1 MIETLMIFALGVLA
15 ASLCILLVLPAV
27 NARAARLARRRLEA
41 MFPLSAGE
49 ISAEKDFLR
58 AQFAVQQR
66 RLERKAETALARR
79 QADMAEIGTRNM
91 EVAALSREVETRDRT
106 LVERAGEI
114 ATARGDIARLTGDL
128 DTARADGATGL
139 ATLHALEEAH
149 CELLENLIAARHER
163 DAARAAAE
171 APAPEATAADAQA
184 AETGPDDALDA
195 LRRSRDALLAE
206 REALRASLA
215 AAEDALAQALSDR
228 GAGAAD
234 VARETA
240 ELRHRI
246 TEVADALTQRE
257 RLPSVG
263 AFPASASP

>member
-27 NARAARLARRRLEA
+27 NARAARLARRRVEA
-41 MFPLSAGE
+41 MFPLSASE

-66 RLERKAETALARR
+66 RLERRAESALARR
-79 QADMAEIGTRNM
+79 HADMAEIGARSM
-91 EVAALSREVETRDRT
+91 EVAKLSRDVETRDRT
-106 LVERAGEI
+106 LVERDGEI
-114 ATARGDIARLTGDL
+114 ATARTDIARLTGDL
-128 DTARADGATGL
+128 DTARSEGATGL

-149 CELLENLIAARHER
+149 CELLDNLIATRHER

-171 APAPEATAADAQA
+171 APTTPAS
-184 AETGPDDALDA
+184 DD
-195 LRRSRDALLAE
+195 LRRRYDELLAE

-215 AAEDALAQALSDR
+215 AAEDALAQALGER
-228 GAGAAD
+228 GAGAGQESIAQ
-234 VARETA
+234 ENA
-240 ELRHRI
+240 ELRRRI

-257 RLPSVG
+257 RLPSVS
-263 AFPASASP
+263 AFPAAART